1 MDEVQEILADEEEFK
16 EDIDQFETTMTLN
29 YIQSF
34 ERKKKN
40 DYQKNS
46 VKPSFDLMTLF
57 QLHLYNNPQNPIKIP
72 DSDFRTQDQNDNN
85 FRLENK
91 MV

>member
-1 MDEVQEILADEEEFK
+1 MDEIQEILADEEFK

-34 ERKKKN
+34 ERKKKSN
-40 DYQKNS
+40 FQKNS
-46 VKPSFDLMTLF
+46 VQPSFDLMTLF

-72 DSDFRTQDQNDNN
+72 DSDFLNKEQNDNN

-91 MV
+91 SV